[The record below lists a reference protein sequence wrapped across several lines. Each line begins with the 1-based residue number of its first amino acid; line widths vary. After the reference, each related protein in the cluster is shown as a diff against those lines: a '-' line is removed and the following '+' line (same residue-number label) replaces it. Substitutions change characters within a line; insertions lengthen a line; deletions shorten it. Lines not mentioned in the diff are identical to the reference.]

1 MNVVDDALYDR
12 LTGDAALTA
21 ALGTRPIVH
30 AMQIPGGS
38 EEFLCFGKQSGTDT
52 YVQRQR
58 AGRSLYYF
66 VKMISKGLSVKAAN
80 DICDLVDAALT
91 DKPLTLTGWTYDYL
105 RRVSDIEYAEETNG
119 VNWQHVGSLYQLELV
134 PS

>member
-1 MNVVDDALYDR
+1 MNVIDEALYDR
-12 LTGDAALTA
+12 LCADVPLTT
-21 ALGTRPIVH
+21 ALGTRPVVH

-66 VKMISKGLSVKAAN
+66 VKMVSKGLSVKAAN

-91 DKPLTLTGWTYDYL
+91 DKLLTLTGWVNVYL
-105 RRVSDIEYAEETNG
+105 RRVSDIEFVEETNG
-119 VNWQHVGSLYQLELV
+119 VVWQHVGNLYLLEIV